1 VGIITLFPPFLY
13 RGVIIL
19 KKINYLVLI
28 TISLALILNFSPIIR
43 SSAKTSTILDIDT
56 TPKEYFIIVDRLKPG
71 DKILSSIEVRNIG
84 NLNFFYNLKSEFTS
98 GSKEY
103 FNALLFSIKDEK
115 GKVIYSGKLDSSQEL
130 LKKRNLR
137 FLTKEKLFFEID
149 VPIELN
155 NFYQGLST
163 NVKLVFLAEDSMGT
177 SINGNSLPNTGTPM
191 FNYVVT
197 GAIML
202 VIGLL
207 FEFYRRKKLDIKN

>member
-43 SSAKTSTILDIDT
+43 SSAKTSTILDINT